1 MAVSHNALHRVFFPV
16 HIMNYTTLYGKVKRF
31 LTYFRL
37 ELWDRKNFSTLA
49 WKSFPQKLLV
59 NGVFDFSRLV
69 IFHDNYARAR
79 KSGIIF
85 GKIFCGFERG
95 NAGMKLTVGFEIDF
109 DSVHC
114 MYLLDLLYLY
124 DTIYILYCQHPIGT
138 FLTYVR
144 LEKNLSGTKFPA
156 RSFRTLVY
164 ESETPARGRAKKFP
178 AQLQLQLPAQLP
190 AGGRRVGGLWVH
202 NVYTMGAPCTLTPK
216 FLLYLAK
223 SLYFRALN
231 RYTFTM

>member
-1 MAVSHNALHRVFFPV
+1 MVSNLFQVRIMGQEKLFHFSVEKFPSKITGQWCIRFFPSC
-16 HIMNYTTLYGKVKRF
+16 H
-31 LTYFRL
+31 
-37 ELWDRKNFSTLA
+37 
-49 WKSFPQKLLV
+49 
-59 NGVFDFSRLV
+59 FSRQL
-69 IFHDNYARAR
+69 RPRR

-124 DTIYILYCQHPIGT
+124 DTIYILYCQYPIGT

-164 ESETPARGRAKKFP
+164 ESGTPARAREKFP

-190 AGGRRVGGLWVH
+190 AGGRWWVGYGCII
-202 NVYTMGAPCTLTPK
+202 YTLQARLV
-216 FLLYLAK
+216 L
-223 SLYFRALN
+223 
-231 RYTFTM
+231 